1 MKDMLNMQLRLACTS
16 TFIMPCQIYKGTYVV
31 LLRMFE
37 KLDLVSTFVWEDE
50 TTFSKVLGD
59 IVGSVVC
66 AIFVYSSFNKDI
78 NTLLKIRPLLGL
90 LITPQTI
97 KL

>member
-1 MKDMLNMQLRLACTS
+1 MKDMLNMQLSLACTS

-31 LLRMFE
+31 LLRIFE
-37 KLDLVSTFVWEDE
+37 KLDLVSMFVWEAE

-66 AIFVYSSFNKDI
+66 AIFVYSTS
-78 NTLLKIRPLLGL
+78 TKI
-90 LITPQTI
+90 LIHF
-97 KL
+97 